1 MYTVTQGL
9 FPFYEGGR
17 GAGRGHGGQQLNLL
31 NHDYSLGS
39 SQGHRQKSAHKWLLG
54 GRKSVPKEGHLA
66 EGETYNVN
74 FKKKTPLLL
83 TGYFRVLGF
92 FFPFNLIAF
101 SQILIS

>member
-1 MYTVTQGL
+1 MYTVMQGL

-74 FKKKTPLLL
+74 FKKKKPTAFDWLFPGAGIFFSLL
-83 TGYFRVLGF
+83 T
-92 FFPFNLIAF
+92 
-101 SQILIS
+101 